1 MQLFYLPELDKDK
14 KYHSFGKVES
24 KHLFKVLR
32 KKNGDLINIT
42 DGKNNL
48 YKGKIN
54 LITKNNCEFQILN
67 YYKKNPMPYSLHIG
81 ISILKSNDRFE
92 WFLEKSS
99 EIGITEITP
108 IICNRTEKRHVK
120 KNRHE
125 KILISGMKQSLKTF
139 LPKLNSPISLN
150 KFINQNL
157 NGNLFI
163 AHCNQGEKKPLLKFI
178 EPNSKNT
185 LLIGP
190 EGDFTPKEVK
200 LCNEKKFREV
210 SLGETRLRA
219 ETAGIIACH
228 TFSIA
233 NM

>member
-1 MQLFYLPELDKDK
+1 MQLFYLPDLNSDK
-14 KYHSFGKVES
+14 KFHSFGKEES

-32 KKNGDLINIT
+32 KKNGDEIDIT
-42 DGKNNL
+42 DGKNHL

-54 LITKNNCEFQILN
+54 LITKNNCEFKILN
-67 YYKKNPMPYSLHIG
+67 YYKKSPMSYSLHVG

-108 IICNRTEKRHVK
+108 IICDRTEKRNIK
-120 KNRHE
+120 KNRLE

-139 LPKLNSPISLN
+139 LPKLNSPINLN

-157 NGNLFI
+157 NGNMFI
-163 AHCNQGEKKPLLKFI
+163 AHCNQTEKSPLLNLIK
-178 EPNSKNT
+178 PNSNNI

-190 EGDFTPKEVK
+190 EGDFTPKEVQ
-200 LCNEKKFREV
+200 LCNDKKFLNV

-219 ETAGIIACH
+219 ETAGIVACH

>member
-1 MQLFYLPELDKDK
+1 MQLFYLPDLNSDK
-14 KYHSFGKVES
+14 KFYSFGKEES

-32 KKNGDLINIT
+32 KKNGDEIDIT
-42 DGKNNL
+42 DGKNHL

-54 LITKNNCEFQILN
+54 LITKNNCEFKILN
-67 YYKKNPMPYSLHIG
+67 YYKKNPMPYSLHVG

-108 IICNRTEKRHVK
+108 IICDRTEKRNIK
-120 KNRHE
+120 KNRLE

-139 LPKLNSPISLN
+139 LPKLNSPINLN

-157 NGNLFI
+157 NGNMFI
-163 AHCNQGEKKPLLKFI
+163 AHCNQTEKSPLLNLIK
-178 EPNSKNT
+178 PNSNNI

-190 EGDFTPKEVK
+190 EGDFTPKEVQ
-200 LCNEKKFREV
+200 LCNDKKFLNV

-219 ETAGIIACH
+219 ETAGIVACH